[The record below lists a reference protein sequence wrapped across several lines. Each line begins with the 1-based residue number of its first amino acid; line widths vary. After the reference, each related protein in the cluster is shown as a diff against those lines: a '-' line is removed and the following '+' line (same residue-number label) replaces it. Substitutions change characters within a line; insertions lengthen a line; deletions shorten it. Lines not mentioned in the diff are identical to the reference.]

1 MDSIRK
7 NLRKLP
13 PGAVIKVL
21 RKVFAYPAPAAR
33 MILNDITRPRKSHKP
48 WIHKVPWNQAWSG
61 CWIGEQVYKLD
72 EIALK
77 RRIDQADIIFF
88 NVHGGGFRLGTATM
102 YMDTYIRWITFLKKK
117 YNLNVMIMS
126 IDYRLAPEYKY
137 PSPVED
143 VVKAY
148 EHLVNDLHV
157 DPAKV
162 VVTGDSAG
170 ASLTLEMLFLTH
182 DPSMFEIVTDDPDE
196 EAAEGPLVSELPRP
210 AGAVFV
216 SPIVTDETTSESWRE
231 NTKYDF
237 ISQHT
242 AKVIKRDYF
251 EKMPKDPDGPM
262 EQSQVLG
269 IAKLQTGFQA
279 FLPPHVLMYVGDK
292 EVLRD
297 DCLDLAEK
305 AESDGVNWQT
315 VVEDAV
321 HDWFCVREVVKDK
334 AILDRADIVF
344 ADFCYRAVVVP
355 REGRLSSFIM
365 ASNRTSEGLEAVP
378 EGDEDQVGSDED
390 DDEFHEALSTTDTEL
405 EATILKQLDEQM
417 PPTPNS
423 RSSTLTVYV

>member
-1 MDSIRK
+1 
-7 NLRKLP
+7 
-13 PGAVIKVL
+13 
-21 RKVFAYPAPAAR
+21 
-33 MILNDITRPRKSHKP
+33 
-48 WIHKVPWNQAWSG
+48 
-61 CWIGEQVYKLD
+61 
-72 EIALK
+72 
-77 RRIDQADIIFF
+77 
-88 NVHGGGFRLGTATM
+88 
-102 YMDTYIRWITFLKKK
+102 
-117 YNLNVMIMS
+117 
-126 IDYRLAPEYKY
+126 
-137 PSPVED
+137 
-143 VVKAY
+143 
-148 EHLVNDLHV
+148 
-157 DPAKV
+157 
-162 VVTGDSAG
+162 
-170 ASLTLEMLFLTH
+170 
-182 DPSMFEIVTDDPDE
+182 
-196 EAAEGPLVSELPRP
+196 
-210 AGAVFV
+210 
-216 SPIVTDETTSESWRE
+216 
-231 NTKYDF
+231 
-237 ISQHT
+237 
-242 AKVIKRDYF
+242 
-251 EKMPKDPDGPM
+251 MPKDPDGPM

-365 ASNRTSEGLEAVP
+365 ANNRTSEGLEAVP

-405 EATILKQLDEQM
+405 EATVLKQLDEQM